1 MKIPKIAER
10 LTSNISIRDI
20 AIGTAMGAL
29 ITSGIGIPSGLSS
42 HKKSV
47 DEQVRHATEVT
58 LGIQNCVERLMH
70 NHFFA
75 TYDSGTYS
83 KGIVDKIPN
92 GPTFINSYHDMYSA
106 FMGRQGW
113 ISYNMPSSLPID
125 PSDESPTL
133 ARLAAEGKS
142 IREGLTQQFESDA
155 NGAVP
160 HCYGR

>member
-20 AIGTAMGAL
+20 AIVTAMGAL
-29 ITSGIGIPSGLSS
+29 IASGIGIPIGLSS

-47 DEQVRHATEVT
+47 DEQVRHATEVK

-83 KGIVDKIPN
+83 HGTIDRVPN
-92 GPTFINSYHDMYSA
+92 GPTFINSYPAMYSA
-106 FMGRQGW
+106 FIGRQGW
-113 ISYNMPSSLPID
+113 VSYNMPSSLPSD

-142 IREGLTQQFESDA
+142 LRRELTKQFES
-155 NGAVP
+155 NSSGAVP
-160 HCYGR
+160 HCYGK

>member
-1 MKIPKIAER
+1 MKISQIAER
-10 LTSNISIRDI
+10 LRNNTSFRNI
-20 AIGTAMGAL
+20 AIGTTLGAL
-29 ITSGIGIPSGLSS
+29 IASGIGIPIGLSS

-47 DEQVRHATEVT
+47 DEQVRHATEVK

-83 KGIVDKIPN
+83 HGTIDKIPN

-106 FMGRQGW
+106 FMGRHGC
-113 ISYNMPSSLPID
+113 ISYNMPSSLPSD

-142 IREGLTQQFESDA
+142 IRDELTKQFESDA

-160 HCYGR
+160 SYYGR